1 MCDVNLTVE
10 KLRRLRELQVA
21 GVRRYDLALGH
32 SPIDEE
38 TGSNAGGQHVQ
49 DFRERLSARERLF
62 LGACCTL
69 WIGCIVIGT
78 ALAPP
83 PIIHADSHGGSH
95 AHALA
100 ARFRPPP
107 PPPPLLRNDTL
118 ALSSLSSG
126 SRLLAVELNHRWANG
141 TAPSVQQAVRSVV
154 VASDDIPLWLAWFVA
169 HFPAGGKLLSDLM
182 PHGARSLAAA
192 ADTDAVAIAAAA
204 EQQEEEQQEWQ

>member
-49 DFRERLSARERLF
+49 DFRERLSARERLV

-83 PIIHADSHGGSH
+83 PIIHADYHGGSH

-141 TAPSVQQAVRSVV
+141 TAPSVQQAVRSV
-154 VASDDIPLWLAWFVA
+154 A
-169 HFPAGGKLLSDLM
+169 HFPAGGKFLSDLM
-182 PHGARSLAAA
+182 PHGTRSLAAA